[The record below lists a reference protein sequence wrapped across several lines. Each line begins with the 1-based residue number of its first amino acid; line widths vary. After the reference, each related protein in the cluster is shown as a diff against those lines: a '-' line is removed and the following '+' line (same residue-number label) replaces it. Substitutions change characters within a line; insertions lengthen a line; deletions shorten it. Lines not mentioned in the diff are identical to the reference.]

1 MLKKFVT
8 VLLIAAF
15 VFALLLMPER
25 FSVAVSGGLRLCLQS
40 VVPALFLF
48 LCTAELIR
56 SLRLFGRFTR
66 RFGRL
71 LRPLHLP
78 PTVMPCLILGAVCGF
93 PIGAKEICAARQ
105 EKSLT
110 ERQAAYALS
119 LCSGASPAFL
129 AAFVGARLF
138 GKPALGIL
146 IWGISLLSS
155 LLVNG
160 ALCRKALQGQPTTG
174 RFSAMTEMPP
184 LFPALLSSIKNAGRT
199 LASIC
204 SLILFFSSVCSVLA
218 GLFPMLNSNL
228 SAFLFGLIEMT
239 GGIAFLSSPSPL
251 SASLC
256 AGLTTF
262 GGLSIT
268 AQTLLFAKQAR
279 LSIRPYLLGR
289 TLSALLSATLSFVVF
304 FSISGTY

>member
-1 MLKKFVT
+1 MLKKFLT

-25 FSVAVSGGLRLCLQS
+25 FSAAVSEGLRLCLQS

-56 SLRLFGRFTR
+56 KLRLFGRFTR

-71 LRPLHLP
+71 LHPLHLP
-78 PTVMPCLILGAVCGF
+78 PTVMSCLVLGAVCGF
-93 PIGAKEICAARQ
+93 PIGAKEICTARQ
-105 EKSLT
+105 EKILT

-129 AAFVGARLF
+129 AAFVGERLF
-138 GKPALGIL
+138 GQSSLGIL
-146 IWGISLLSS
+146 IWGISLFSS

-160 ALCRKALQGQPTTG
+160 ALCRKALVGQPTIG
-174 RFSAMTEMPP
+174 QFPVMTEMPP
-184 LFPALLSSIKNAGRT
+184 LFPSLLSSIRNAGRT

-218 GLFPMLNSNL
+218 GLVPALNDNL
-228 SAFLFGLIEMT
+228 SALLFGLIEMT
-239 GGIAFLSSPSPL
+239 GGIAFLSSPSPV
-251 SASLC
+251 AAALC

-268 AQTLLFAKQAR
+268 AQTLLFAKQAH
-279 LSIRPYLLGR
+279 LPIRPYLLGR
-289 TLSALLSATLSFVVF
+289 TLSALLSAALSFVVF
-304 FSISGTY
+304 FAISGTY

>member
-1 MLKKFVT
+1 MLKKFLT
-8 VLLIAAF
+8 VVLIAGF

-25 FSVAVSGGLRLCLQS
+25 FSTAVTDGLRLCLQS
-40 VVPALFLF
+40 VVPSLFLF
-48 LCTAELIR
+48 LCAADLIR
-56 SLRLFGRFTR
+56 NLRLFGRFSR

-71 LRPLHLP
+71 LHPLHLP
-78 PTVMPCLILGAVCGF
+78 PTVMTCLILGAVCGF
-93 PIGAKEICAARQ
+93 PVGAKEICAARQ
-105 EKSLT
+105 ENAIT
-110 ERQAAYALS
+110 PRQAAYALS

-129 AAFVGARLF
+129 ATFVGQRLF
-138 GKPALGIL
+138 GNSALGIL

-160 ALCRKALQGQPTTG
+160 ILCRKALQGQPTAG
-174 RFSAMTEMPP
+174 RFCAMTEMPP
-184 LFPALLSSIKNAGRT
+184 LFPSLLSSIRNAGRT

-218 GLFPMLNSNL
+218 GLLPSLGINL
-228 SAFLFGLIEMT
+228 SALLFGLIEMT

-251 SASLC
+251 AAALC

-268 AQTLLFAKQAR
+268 AQTLLFAKQAH

-289 TLSALLSATLSFVVF
+289 TLSALVSATLSFVVF
-304 FSISGTY
+304 FLISGTY